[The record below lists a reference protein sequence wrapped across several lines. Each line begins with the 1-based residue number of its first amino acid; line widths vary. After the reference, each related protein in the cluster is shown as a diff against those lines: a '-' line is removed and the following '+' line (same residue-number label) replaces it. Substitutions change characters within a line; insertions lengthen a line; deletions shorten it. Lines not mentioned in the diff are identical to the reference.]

1 MTNRLDTLGP
11 HARAR
16 ARRTPRRHRPAWF
29 LQVQVQAQVQTGQ
42 QLVTFRDHTSR
53 VRMVVSPLN
62 RILFPF
68 SFVNTSLS
76 IPCLGFQVQGVIT
89 CGVHFKSCGAT
100 GHLQRE
106 RRTQRQQTMQHR
118 STPTSFAEP
127 SMTVEEEIRRLLSG
141 TSPLAAS
148 AEVEESLA
156 SSRSLAFAKGM
167 RVAARQAASS

>member
-68 SFVNTSLS
+68 SFVNRSTMPR
-76 IPCLGFQVQGVIT
+76 IQVQGVIT